1 MHTNDSA
8 SSDDTSDSSITINP
22 SRSNEERRDLYETKY
37 AREKPF
43 HNSFRH
49 NDKIST
55 QHHGSR
61 SSTSTDDTSR
71 DTANNKK
78 DHNEEDLTNN
88 YLNYCTRK
96 GLVDDEKDLTEEIKR
111 VTKKYGWKTF
121 KILDNDDWRSDSNFA
136 GIIMRKLGILEGD
149 ESHVSRA
156 RKWDKI
162 KKEVVIAMQAIK
174 SSATQAMKKVFIG
187 T

>member
-1 MHTNDSA
+1 M
-8 SSDDTSDSSITINP
+8 
-22 SRSNEERRDLYETKY
+22 
-37 AREKPF
+37 
-43 HNSFRH
+43 
-49 NDKIST
+49 
-55 QHHGSR
+55 
-61 SSTSTDDTSR
+61 
-71 DTANNKK
+71 
-78 DHNEEDLTNN
+78 
-88 YLNYCTRK
+88 
-96 GLVDDEKDLTEEIKR
+96 VDDEKDLTEEIKR

-187 T
+187 K